1 MCKVLRLFSRARAG
15 WIRPVTVNA
24 VEVLSYLRFG
34 NSQRAKLQTCAG
46 TFNIQAA
53 TSIIT
58 SCVTKVQLSSRQ
70 RSWLL
75 ALSTP
80 PRSGSIIVCMERTH
94 SSRSRILAAFVALV
108 CLLLLAG
115 CAGVSAGSNTQPPPP
130 TSTGSLAV
138 SPSALNFGNVP
149 VGNSSSLTGTLSAS
163 TADVTVA
170 SAGWTGSGYSVSGVT
185 FPLAVAAGQ
194 STQYTVTFTPS
205 AAGSSPGS
213 ISFVSN
219 ASDASLKQT
228 FSGAGTQTTSSHSVS
243 LTWDPSTS
251 TVAGYNLYRGT
262 QSGGPYSRVN
272 AALLSNTAFNDAKV
286 QSGGN
291 YFYVSTA
298 VDASNN
304 ESTFSNEA
312 TAVIP

>member
-1 MCKVLRLFSRARAG
+1 MRQVCQIWPGS
-15 WIRPVTVNA
+15 
-24 VEVLSYLRFG
+24 
-34 NSQRAKLQTCAG
+34 
-46 TFNIQAA
+46 FNISAA
-53 TSIIT
+53 TSIIAI
-58 SCVTKVQLSSRQ
+58 CITKVQLSLRQ

-80 PRSGSIIVCMERTH
+80 PGPGPIIVCMERTN
-94 SSRSRILAAFVALV
+94 SSRLRLLCTIVTLV
-108 CLLLLAG
+108 CVLVLAG

-130 TSTGSLAV
+130 AATGTLAV
-138 SPSALNFGNVP
+138 SPSALNFGNVA

-163 TADVTVA
+163 TADVTVT
-170 SAGWTGSGYSVSGVT
+170 SAGWTGSGYSVSGVS
-185 FPLAVAAGQ
+185 FPLSVAAGQ
-194 STQYTVTFTPS
+194 SAQYTVTFTPP

-243 LTWDPSTS
+243 LTWNPSTS

-262 QSGGPYSRVN
+262 QSGGPYSRMN
-272 AALLSNTAFNDAKV
+272 STLLSSTSYDDSGV
-286 QSGGN
+286 QSGRN

-298 VDASNN
+298 VDASSN
-304 ESTFSNEA
+304 ESAFSNEA
-312 TAVIP
+312 TAAIP